1 MDSPPRPA
9 PRARAAPGETGFRAS
24 LACPFFLVNAEH
36 AMSESEAT
44 MRSEPQGSSTFARRA
59 LRVATYVLAAACACS
74 PLAARAADRGENPWI
89 AWVVL
94 VGVALLVAGILL
106 RAALGSETPPGWLS
120 FIARRRQ
127 EGKPT
132 TWREWPED

>member
-1 MDSPPRPA
+1 MK
-9 PRARAAPGETGFRAS
+9 T
-24 LACPFFLVNAEH
+24 
-36 AMSESEAT
+36 
-44 MRSEPQGSSTFARRA
+44 EPQGSPTIAQRV
-59 LRVATYVLAAACACS
+59 LRIATYLLATACAFS
-74 PLAARAADRGENPWI
+74 PLAARAADQGEHTWI

-94 VGVALLVAGILL
+94 VGVALLVAGILI

-127 EGKPT
+127 EGRPT

>member
-1 MDSPPRPA
+1 
-9 PRARAAPGETGFRAS
+9 
-24 LACPFFLVNAEH
+24 
-36 AMSESEAT
+36 MSGSEAT
-44 MRSEPQGSSTFARRA
+44 MRTEPQGSSTFARRA
-59 LRVATYVLAAACACS
+59 LRIATYGLAAACAFS

-132 TWREWPED
+132 SWREWPDD

>member
-1 MDSPPRPA
+1 MKS
-9 PRARAAPGETGFRAS
+9 
-24 LACPFFLVNAEH
+24 
-36 AMSESEAT
+36 AMS
-44 MRSEPQGSSTFARRA
+44 SEPHGSSTFARRA
-59 LRVATYVLAAACACS
+59 LRVATYGLAAACAFS
-74 PLAARAADRGENPWI
+74 PLAARAADRGDNPWI

-94 VGVALLVAGILL
+94 LGVALLVAGILL

-132 TWREWPED
+132 AWRDWPED